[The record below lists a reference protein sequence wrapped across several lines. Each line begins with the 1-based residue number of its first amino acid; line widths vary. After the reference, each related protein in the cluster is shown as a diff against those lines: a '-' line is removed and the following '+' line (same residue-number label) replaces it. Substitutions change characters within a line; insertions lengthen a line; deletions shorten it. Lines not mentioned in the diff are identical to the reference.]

1 MINEVNEQETKG
13 FFSKLRSRLN
23 STNDILVKKIDRAV
37 LGKKAID
44 EELIEE
50 LEEVLI
56 GADVGVKATYD
67 ILESVGDRVR
77 RKELGDADALKN
89 AIKEEMQAILQ
100 KEEST
105 FAFRPEGPT
114 VMMVVGVNGVG
125 KTTTIGKLALRY
137 KNEGK
142 SVLIAAGD
150 TFRAAAIEQLQI
162 WAERAGIDIVKHH
175 DGADPAAV
183 AYDSIE
189 AAKARGVDL
198 LIVDTAGRLHTKI
211 NLMEELK
218 KIKRVMTKVIPD
230 APHEILLVVDASTG
244 QNAISQAKLFNES
257 VGLTGLA
264 VTKLDGTP
272 KGGVIVAIADELD
285 IPIRYI
291 GVGEGVEDLRDFN
304 AAEFVEAI
312 F

>member
-1 MINEVNEQETKG
+1 MTEIKEQEKKG
-13 FFSKLRSRLN
+13 FFSKLKSKL
-23 STNDILVKKIDRAV
+23 SGTSDTLVKNIDRAV
-37 LGKKAID
+37 LGKKTID
-44 EELIEE
+44 EDLIEE

-56 GADVGVKATYD
+56 GADIGVKTTYD

-77 RKELGDADALKN
+77 RKELGDADALKS
-89 AIKEEMQAILQ
+89 AIKEEIQAILHR
-100 KEEST
+100 EESVFT
-105 FAFRPEGPT
+105 FKPEGPT

-142 SVLIAAGD
+142 NVLIAAGD

-189 AAKARGVDL
+189 AAKARGADL

-218 KIKRVMTKVIPD
+218 KIKRVMAKVIPD
-230 APHEILLVVDASTG
+230 APHEILLVVDATTG

-272 KGGVIVAIADELD
+272 KGGVIIAIADELD

>member
-1 MINEVNEQETKG
+1 MTEIKEQEKKG
-13 FFSKLRSRLN
+13 FFSKLKSKL
-23 STNDILVKKIDRAV
+23 SGTSDTLVKKIDRVV
-37 LGKKAID
+37 LGKKTID

-56 GADVGVKATYD
+56 GADVGVKTTYD

-77 RKELGDADALKN
+77 RKELGDADALKT
-89 AIKEEMQAILQ
+89 AIKEEIQAILQ
-100 KEEST
+100 KEESA
-105 FAFRPEGPT
+105 FAFKPEGPT

-142 SVLIAAGD
+142 NVIIAAGD

-189 AAKARGVDL
+189 AAKARGADL

-230 APHEILLVVDASTG
+230 APHEILLVVDATTG

-264 VTKLDGTP
+264 ITKLDGTP
-272 KGGVIVAIADELD
+272 KGGVIIAIADELD

>member
-1 MINEVNEQETKG
+1 MTEIKEVEKKG
-13 FFSKLRSRLN
+13 FFSKLKSKL
-23 STNDILVKKIDRAV
+23 SGTSDTLVKKIDRVV
-37 LGKKAID
+37 LGKKIID

-56 GADVGVKATYD
+56 GADIGVKTTYD

-77 RKELGDADALKN
+77 RKELGDAEALKN
-89 AIKEEMQAILQ
+89 AIKEEIQTILHR
-100 KEEST
+100 EESV
-105 FAFRPEGPT
+105 FSFRPEGPT

-142 SVLIAAGD
+142 NVLIAAGD

-162 WAERAGIDIVKHH
+162 WADRAGIDIVKHH

-189 AAKARGVDL
+189 AAKARGADL

-218 KIKRVMTKVIPD
+218 KIKRVMAKVIPD
-230 APHEILLVVDASTG
+230 APHEILLVVDATTG

-264 VTKLDGTP
+264 ITKLDGTP
-272 KGGVIVAIADELD
+272 KGGVIIAIADELD

>member
-1 MINEVNEQETKG
+1 MTEIKEQEKKG
-13 FFSKLRSRLN
+13 FFSKLRSSLTGT
-23 STNDILVKKIDRAV
+23 SDTLVKKIDRAV
-37 LGKKAID
+37 LGKKTID
-44 EELIEE
+44 EDLIEE

-56 GADVGVKATYD
+56 AADVGVKTTYD
-67 ILESVGDRVR
+67 ILESIGDRVR
-77 RKELGDADALKN
+77 RRELGDADALKA
-89 AIKEEMQAILQ
+89 AIKNEIQSILQ
-100 KEEST
+100 KEESV
-105 FAFRPEGPT
+105 FAFQAEGPT
-114 VMMVVGVNGVG
+114 VVMVVGVNGVG

-137 KNEGK
+137 KREGK
-142 SVLIAAGD
+142 NVLIAAGD

-183 AYDSIE
+183 AYDSIV
-189 AAKARGVDL
+189 AAKARGADL

-218 KIKRVMTKVIPD
+218 KIKRVMAKVIPD
-230 APHEILLVVDASTG
+230 APHEILLVVDATTG

-272 KGGVIVAIADELD
+272 KGGVIIAIADELD

>member
-1 MINEVNEQETKG
+1 MSEEEKIQKKG
-13 FFSKLRSRLN
+13 FFKKLRSKLN
-23 STNDILVKKIDRAV
+23 STNDVLVKKIDRAV
-37 LGKKAID
+37 LGKKIID

-218 KIKRVMTKVIPD
+218 KIKRVMTKVMPD

>member
-1 MINEVNEQETKG
+1 MSEEEKQEKKG
-13 FFSKLRSRLN
+13 FFSKLKSKL
-23 STNDILVKKIDRAV
+23 SGTSDTLVKKIDRVV
-37 LGKKAID
+37 LGKKIID

-56 GADVGVKATYD
+56 GADIGVKTTYD

-77 RKELGDADALKN
+77 RKELGDAEALKN
-89 AIKEEMQAILQ
+89 AIKEEIQTILHR
-100 KEEST
+100 EESVFT
-105 FAFRPEGPT
+105 FKPEGPT

-137 KNEGK
+137 KREGK
-142 SVLIAAGD
+142 NVLIAAGD

-189 AAKARGVDL
+189 AAKARGADL

-218 KIKRVMTKVIPD
+218 KIKRVMAKVIPD
-230 APHEILLVVDASTG
+230 APHEILLVVDATTG

-257 VGLTGLA
+257 IGLTGLA
-264 VTKLDGTP
+264 ITKLDGTS
-272 KGGVIVAIADELD
+272 KGGVIIAIADELD

-304 AAEFVEAI
+304 AAEFVDAI

>member
-1 MINEVNEQETKG
+1 MTEEEKKEKKG
-13 FFSKLRSRLN
+13 FFSKLRSKLN
-23 STNDILVKKIDRAV
+23 STNETLVKKIDRAV
-37 LGKKAID
+37 LGKKIID

-50 LEEVLI
+50 LEEILI
-56 GADVGVKATYD
+56 GADVGVKTTYD

-77 RKELGDADALKN
+77 RKELGDAEALRN
-89 AIKEEMQAILQ
+89 AIKEEIQSILQ

-105 FAFRPEGPT
+105 FLFRPEGPT

-142 SVLIAAGD
+142 NVLIAAGD

-189 AAKARGVDL
+189 AAKARGADL

-230 APHEILLVVDASTG
+230 APHEVLLVVDATTG

-264 VTKLDGTP
+264 ITKLDGTP

-304 AAEFVEAI
+304 AAEFVDAI